1 MKFTNRQFGELEF
14 EDDHVVTFPAGLIGF
29 EKHRKFLIV
38 DDVDSEPFRWLV
50 SLEDGDL
57 SFPLL
62 DPGILLPA
70 YAVDAATGG
79 GKTVFV
85 VASLRPDVSGSTVN
99 LRSPVVIDNATRT
112 ARQVILDDE
121 GLPLQ
126 FPLVPAAAAAA
137 GR

>member
-14 EDDHVVTFPAGLIGF
+14 EDNHVVMFPEGLIGF
-29 EKHRKFLIV
+29 ERCRKFLIV
-38 DDVDSEPFRWLV
+38 DDETTEPFRWLV
-50 SLEDGDL
+50 SVEDGGL

-62 DPGILLPA
+62 DPALLLPG
-70 YAVDAATGG
+70 YATDTADGA

-85 VASLRPDVSGSTVN
+85 VATLRAAGGNSTVN
-99 LRSPVVIDNATRT
+99 LRSPIVIDNGART

-126 FPLVPAAAAAA
+126 FPLGPPSPAPA